1 MADQAFAEFTMNLQS
16 INNDM
21 GRAYSVANVFDAKFR
36 VLEFDGI
43 WRDAVGC
50 PELTGSW
57 FIYGPPKNGKT
68 SLAMMLAKYLT
79 RFRRVGY
86 DSIEEGLSLSIRE
99 AMHRVKMKEVK
110 NRFMLIEKETVPE
123 LIERLSRHKSPD
135 VIFIDS
141 VQFMELKFS
150 EYKRLKA
157 QFPQKLFVYVSHI
170 EGKQPQGATAKR
182 IWRDANVSI
191 RVEGFKAFPVGRYG
205 GGEPVVISKKLADD
219 YWGLG

>member
-1 MADQAFAEFTMNLQS
+1 MAAPAFAGYTMNLE
-16 INNDM
+16 NLHNDM

-68 SLAMMLAKYLT
+68 SLAMELARYLT

-86 DSIEEGLSLSIRE
+86 NSVEEGLSLSISE
-99 AMHRVKMKEVK
+99 AMKRVKMKEV
-110 NRFMLIEKETVPE
+110 NTRFVLIEKESVE
-123 LIERLSRHKSPD
+123 EMIERLRRHKSPD
-135 VIFIDS
+135 VVFIDS
-141 VQFMELKFS
+141 VQFLELKFS

-157 QFPQKLFVYVSHI
+157 QFPQKLFIYISHVD
-170 EGKQPQGATAKR
+170 GKKPEGATAQK
-182 IWRDANVSI
+182 IWRDANVVF
-191 RVEGFKAFPVGRYG
+191 RVEGFRGFPVGRYG
-205 GGEPVVISKKLADD
+205 GGEPVTISEKPADE
-219 YWGLG
+219 YWGIT

>member
-1 MADQAFAEFTMNLQS
+1 
-16 INNDM
+16 M